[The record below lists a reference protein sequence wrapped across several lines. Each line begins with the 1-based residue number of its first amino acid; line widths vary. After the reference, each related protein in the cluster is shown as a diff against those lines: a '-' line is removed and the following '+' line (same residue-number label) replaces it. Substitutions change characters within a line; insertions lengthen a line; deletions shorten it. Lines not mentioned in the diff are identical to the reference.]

1 MAPGPGSGQAVG
13 VAATSTR
20 RAGDNPEEWAAWVR
34 EACAAVGVD
43 PATVDVDAILDLTS
57 QVAHR
62 YARPMAPVSAYILG
76 IAVGSNPTASPEYLR
91 RVLEDAAT
99 AAPLPKEP

>member
-1 MAPGPGSGQAVG
+1 MASGPGSGQAVG

-62 YARPMAPVSAYILG
+62 YARPMAPVAAYILG
-76 IAVGSNPTASPEYLR
+76 GALGKAGAGADR
-91 RVLEDAAT
+91 AT
-99 AAPLPKEP
+99 LAGEIVDSLPAN